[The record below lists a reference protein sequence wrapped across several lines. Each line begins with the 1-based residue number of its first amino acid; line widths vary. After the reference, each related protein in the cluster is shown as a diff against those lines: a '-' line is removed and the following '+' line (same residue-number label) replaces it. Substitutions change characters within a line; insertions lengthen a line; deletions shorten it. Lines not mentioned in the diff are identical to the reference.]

1 MVLKD
6 KVFESWTGNGKFDKN
21 ISSLK
26 PSDNAL
32 HIDLQEKNNY
42 EWWYFDAR
50 LDNCYTVIFF
60 FHARNHL
67 TKRTEIEITIYKPTG
82 EKIHEFFPYDPIEFK
97 ASRKIPDI
105 RLGNNYL
112 DVDYTAGDYPVY
124 NIYIEEGN
132 ICLNLKFTGLI
143 FGWQPGEGHI
153 KFSRNGFF
161 A

>member
-50 LDNCYTVIFF
+50 LDNGYTVIFF